1 MEQKNLLACVRDQGK
16 WLRRWGRLPG
26 SSVGLTPWVFDAHSF
41 VFGVDVGGSMQ
52 VMNSIIILWSIIISV
67 IT

>member
-1 MEQKNLLACVRDQGK
+1 M
-16 WLRRWGRLPG
+16 
-26 SSVGLTPWVFDAHSF
+26 GLTPWVFDAHSF